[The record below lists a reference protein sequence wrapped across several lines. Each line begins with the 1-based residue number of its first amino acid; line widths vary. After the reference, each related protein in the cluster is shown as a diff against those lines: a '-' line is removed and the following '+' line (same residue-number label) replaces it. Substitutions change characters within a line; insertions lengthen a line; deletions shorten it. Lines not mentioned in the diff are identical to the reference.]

1 MSYLQLCETITKPWS
16 NANDIK
22 KIAQCGRDN
31 AVKIREAIQKEIIKS
46 GKNIPYGKTKY
57 VPTKMVI
64 DYVGLDLNYI
74 FDMAKSEKEISS
86 QTC

>member
-1 MSYLQLCETITKPWS
+1 M
-16 NANDIK
+16 
-22 KIAQCGRDN
+22 
-31 AVKIREAIQKEIIKS
+31 V
-46 GKNIPYGKTKY
+46 KY

-74 FDMAKSEKEISS
+74 FDMAKSEKKISS